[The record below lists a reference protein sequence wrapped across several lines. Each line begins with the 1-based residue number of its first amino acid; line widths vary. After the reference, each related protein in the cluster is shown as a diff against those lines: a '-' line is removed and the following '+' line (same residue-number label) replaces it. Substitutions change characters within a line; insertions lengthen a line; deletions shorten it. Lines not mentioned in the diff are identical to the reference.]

1 MIKKPT
7 SERYCLGLACQSII
21 GYSVKDSADCTHY
34 HHKECN
40 FCRGCAETSF
50 TPKWDASGRK
60 RKQCRLWNLSRILNE
75 QLQNPLV
82 QNNSRLRLWC
92 LIAKGYTDIEIDYRT
107 AKLDWLEEQ
116 AIAKNLGES
125 RRVTRAF
132 GELCLIVV
140 AAQLL
145 PQ

>member
-1 MIKKPT
+1 MIT
-7 SERYCLGLACQSII
+7 ANLNDHDQETHERYCLGLACQSVI

-34 HHKECN
+34 PKECN

-60 RKQCRLWNLSRILNE
+60 RKRCRLWNLSRILNE

-107 AKLDWLEEQ
+107 TEPQNSTGSKSRPSQKVWAKAD
-116 AIAKNLGES
+116 GS
-125 RRVTRAF
+125 RGHPAN
-132 GELCLIVV
+132 C
-140 AAQLL
+140 A
-145 PQ
+145 

>member
-1 MIKKPT
+1 M
-7 SERYCLGLACQSII
+7 
-21 GYSVKDSADCTHY
+21 
-34 HHKECN
+34 
-40 FCRGCAETSF
+40 
-50 TPKWDASGRK
+50 
-60 RKQCRLWNLSRILNE
+60 WNLSRILNE